1 MPDEPMSF
9 TQRPGSRDGVEI
21 LSLSGPFTLGNMF
34 QLQRELH
41 QMHAPYLIFDIT
53 NVPYMDSAGLG
64 LLVNSYVSAQKN
76 GRKIAVAGATP
87 RIMALFEMTKVDNLL
102 PLYPT
107 PEAAE
112 AGA

>member
-1 MPDEPMSF
+1 MRF
-9 TQRPGSRDGVEI
+9 VQRPGTREGVEI
-21 LSLSGPFTLGNMF
+21 VSLSGPFTLGNMF
-34 QLQRELH
+34 DLQRAL
-41 QMHAPYLIFDIT
+41 QQVNARYLIFDIT
-53 NVPYMDSAGLG
+53 NVPYMDSAALG

-87 RIMALFEMTKVDNLL
+87 RIITLLEMTKLDKLL

-107 PEAAE
+107 SEAAE